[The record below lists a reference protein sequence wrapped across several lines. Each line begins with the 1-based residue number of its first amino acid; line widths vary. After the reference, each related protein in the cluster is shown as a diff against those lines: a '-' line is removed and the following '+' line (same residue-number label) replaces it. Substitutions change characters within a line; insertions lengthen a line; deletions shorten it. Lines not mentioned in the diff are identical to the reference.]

1 MKTLKYVLN
10 RIGLM
15 LMTFFIIMTICFV
28 LIRMLPNPVQEGAG
42 DFAAA
47 TKAMRE
53 AWGYDKPILI
63 QYGIFLKN
71 VFTKWDWGFCTTV
84 GTYLSPVTSYV
95 VSKLPATV
103 ILNVYSLL
111 FSLPLGIL
119 FGIYAALKKN
129 KWQDQVISVLVMLF
143 ISVPSYVYAFIVQY
157 YLGFKFNLFPL
168 QMAAGNN
175 YLAPE
180 MLKSMVLPVL
190 SLSFSVMAGFMRFT
204 RAELTETLT
213 SEYMLLARAKGLT
226 RKQATYR
233 HALRNA
239 FVPILPMILSEF
251 IGIMS
256 GSLVIEKIFGVPGIG
271 AIYVNAINSR
281 DYSVFL
287 FISMFYT
294 IIGLAANIIVDLS
307 YGFIDPR
314 IRMGGGKTNEL

>member
-1 MKTLKYVLN
+1 MKTLKYVLK

-15 LMTFFIIMTICFV
+15 FMTFFIIMTMCFV
-28 LIRMLPNPVQEGAG
+28 LIRMLPNPIQEGPG

-53 AWGYDKPILI
+53 AWGYNKPIMT

-71 VFTKWDWGFCTTV
+71 VITKWDWGFCTTV

-103 ILNVYSLL
+103 MLNVYSLI

-129 KWQDQVISVLVMLF
+129 KWQDQLISVLVMLF
-143 ISVPSYVYAFIVQY
+143 ISVPSYVYAFLVQY
-157 YLGFKFNLFPL
+157 YLGFKLNWFPL
-168 QMAAGNN
+168 QMAAGTN
-175 YLAPE
+175 YLSGA
-180 MLKSMVLPVL
+180 MLKSMVLPIL
-190 SLSFSVMAGFMRFT
+190 SLSFGVMAGFMRFT

-226 RKQATYR
+226 RRQATMR

-271 AIYVNAINSR
+271 AVYVNAINAR

-294 IIGLAANIIVDLS
+294 MIGLTAGIVVDLS

-314 IRMGGGKTNEL
+314 IRMGGGKNNEL